1 VYGAGAEELFD
12 EVKGRIRKLARAGM
26 HMEMAQNRVK
36 DVVSQFFY
44 ERTKRRPM
52 VLPMVIE
59 V

>member
-1 VYGAGAEELFD
+1 
-12 EVKGRIRKLARAGM
+12 M
-26 HMEMAQNRVK
+26 HMQNAQNRVK

-52 VLPMVIE
+52 VLPVVIE